1 LKHSNRQ
8 AKGFTVLECVF
19 VILLMC
25 VMTTCAVF
33 NASGSFQNSKSDSAG
48 DAVMA
53 RLRLARM
60 MALTQRRNV
69 QVTIDTSFSG
79 PDNAQ
84 HIYTQVV
91 ALPGEPTQPMDS
103 LELPGGAQ
111 FVLEAGVP
119 DSPMQLGNNAPVY
132 FGNAAANNVV
142 MQFTSTG
149 SFTDAN
155 NNLINGTIFIGIPNV
170 PTTARAVTI
179 MGGAGSVERFYWTGA
194 QWVR

>member
-1 LKHSNRQ
+1 
-8 AKGFTVLECVF
+8 
-19 VILLMC
+19 
-25 VMTTCAVF
+25 
-33 NASGSFQNSKSDSAG
+33 
-48 DAVMA
+48 
-53 RLRLARM
+53 
-60 MALTQRRNV
+60 
-69 QVTIDTSFSG
+69 
-79 PDNAQ
+79 
-84 HIYTQVV
+84 
-91 ALPGEPTQPMDS
+91 
-103 LELPGGAQ
+103 
-111 FVLEAGVP
+111 
-119 DSPMQLGNNAPVY
+119 MQLGNNAPVY